1 MSDIIIEGPI
11 TLEEG
16 IKIVDEIYVQGI
28 IRYLK
33 TKELDKSHKSYIKC
47 YS

>member
-1 MSDIIIEGPI
+1 MSDIFDGPI
-11 TLEEG
+11 TLENG
-16 IKIVDEIYVQGI
+16 IKIVDEEYVQGI

-33 TKELDKSHKSYIKC
+33 TKQLDKSHKNYIKC